1 MDVLSVEYRNMAII
15 VYPKSLL
22 ESWAKLGPCRKPV
35 RRPVMEAKSSDF
47 DTGDDDFTDDDLGDR
62 EVDAKFGNFGSI
74 VDYSGDDNMGYD
86 ETGVD
91 TDLDN
96 QYKRFGMNVEEI
108 DPLTGLPKDDPKSK
122 SKKSKKK
129 TPAEEK
135 SSYKVML
142 DAVKVRR
149 LSDAKAAYSAIK
161 AIGTRYIGLYE
172 ALPADYISDDMHTY
186 IDGIKETGPAR
197 NEAMSYITSAQ
208 RLIHYMEQLG
218 IAARK
223 NNTVP
228 DGIPENLITP
238 EQLSTLILLCENET
252 SLMKKLNGDDV
263 DTKMLSS
270 RRLAMKA
277 RSINQNILGLG
288 TAEEPT
294 MPSPSE
300 KNLYIGFAPWESR
313 IFSSGANE
321 VPSNLTDTKK
331 AREENRGD
339 SLSDDRVIHYLGTA
353 DSAGATIVVPHQFFT
368 SVCKRI
374 DEDRTVMHKKARESL
389 KDEFNGSTE
398 LTASYLLVYGERG
411 LKDSF
416 GVAPP
421 RIKETSGAACYLQ
434 ILTSAGKQGFT
445 GTTTCINL
453 FKSMFENC
461 LKEISGK
468 QATFVDS
475 NNEECTEF
483 PAPGSYEQTANG
495 HTLEKR
501 VGVEEFLK
509 NLISTLNGATN
520 QAGAFT
526 KTFNSTELAFL
537 IRKEMRLRR
546 KPRKAHINGKWTM
559 TTSEPVPLFDYIQVE
574 GSGTLVADSFDA
586 TPSDSPNAQRAPS
599 QRILYD
605 DVMDSTRSLT
615 STAVTEDYINTF
627 LAHPA
632 LNEMC
637 AMIGVDPET
646 SPSPNSPEKEKIN
659 FCINVVLNFSNI
671 MSDLGATSYVTR
683 RPGNTIEEVI
693 SDEDKSTYGRNCTIA
708 DVWKGTMKTVDNAA
722 KSTAGYGED
731 GGFDFSGLS
740 PETVR
745 FLRGKSKPRTNL
757 FTYIRYILGWL
768 NTFQNYDYDR
778 DDMVTA
784 LTGRMDEFKQIKD
797 RLNPY
802 LEMVPLIVNLAS
814 SGILSNGD
822 KNSNEFKLAT
832 SYISKMQNDINTDLM
847 SPKFIEDVIAYV
859 NRNYS
864 GVDDMLA
871 YATNDAPFNWEQ
883 MLEWCVVRFLM
894 SGIDDDGKLVPP
906 DDVGKPN
913 ESADGEPTPGAANQ
927 EDRVPPIL
935 QKYRAILAAKPAYLK
950 RDAWLKKNNINPDTY
965 DYLEQQASGEGS
977 NTRII
982 DMTPGELAGWMSDT
996 YISHGDAGEVILLML
1011 GLLYVGTIIH
1021 DSDLKAVSRFKE
1033 NNVNEKMHDASM
1045 HYKIRLTNA
1054 LAEYGVDFLGEIIGN
1069 VMGDNGAALAALLN
1083 IINATEPLTLA
1094 ELEEFL
1100 EPAVP
1105 DPENP
1110 DENGDAPVVR
1120 EPKTETEIADD
1131 LHQMIGQLMSTSF
1144 LEFNGIE

>member
-1 MDVLSVEYRNMAII
+1 MDVLSGAYRNMAII

-22 ESWAKLGPCRKPV
+22 ESWAKLGPCRKPS
-35 RRPVMEAKSSDF
+35 RRPVMEAKASDF
-47 DTGDDDFTDDDLGDR
+47 ETGDDDVNDDDLGDR

-74 VDYSGDDNMGYD
+74 VDYSGDENMGYD

-96 QYKRFGMNVEEI
+96 QYKRFGMKVEEI
-108 DPLTGLPKDDPKSK
+108 DPITGLPKDDSKSK
-122 SKKSKKK
+122 SKKTKKKK
-129 TPAEEK
+129 TAEER

-142 DAVKVRR
+142 DSMRVRR
-149 LSDAKAAYSAIK
+149 LSDAKAAYRAIK

-172 ALPADYISDDMHTY
+172 ALPADYISNDMHTY
-186 IDGIKETGPAR
+186 IDDIKETGPD
-197 NEAMSYITSAQ
+197 NDEVMSYITSAQ
-208 RLIHYMEQLG
+208 LLIRYMEQLG

-238 EQLSTLILLCENET
+238 EQLSTMILLCESET
-252 SLMKKLNGDDV
+252 SMMRKLNGDDV
-263 DTKMLSS
+263 DTKMLST

-300 KNLYIGFAPWESR
+300 KSLYVGFAPWESR
-313 IFSSGANE
+313 IFSSGGNE
-321 VPSNLTDTKK
+321 VSSTLTDTKK
-331 AREENRGD
+331 ARGENGGD
-339 SLSDDRVIHYLGTA
+339 SLSDDRVVHYLGTA
-353 DSAGATIVVPHQFFT
+353 DSAGATVVVPHQFFT

-374 DEDRTVMHKKARESL
+374 DEDKTVMHKKARESL

-416 GVAPP
+416 GVSPP

-434 ILTSAGKQGFT
+434 ILTNAGKQGFT

-453 FKSMFENC
+453 FKDMFDKC

-475 NNEECTEF
+475 TNTECTEF
-483 PAPGSYEQTANG
+483 PAPISYEQTATG
-495 HTLEKR
+495 HTLDKH

-509 NLISTLNGATN
+509 NLISTLDGATH
-520 QAGAFT
+520 QVGAST
-526 KTFNSTELAFL
+526 KMFNSTELAFL
-537 IRKEMRLRR
+537 IRKEMRLQR
-546 KPRKAHINGKWTM
+546 KPRKAHIDGKWTM
-559 TTSEPVPLFDYIQVE
+559 TSSEPVPLFDYIQVD
-574 GSGTLVADSFDA
+574 GSGSLAVHSFDA
-586 TPSDSPNAQRAPS
+586 TPTDSPNAQRAAN
-599 QRILYD
+599 QRISYD
-605 DVMDSTRSLT
+605 DVIDSTRGLT
-615 STAVTEDYINTF
+615 GTTVAEDYINTF

-632 LNEMC
+632 LNDMC
-637 AMIGVDPET
+637 AMIGVDPEN
-646 SPSPNSPEKEKIN
+646 SPAPESPEKEKIN

-671 MSDLGATSYVTR
+671 MSDLGATSYLTR

-693 SDEDKSTYGRNCTIA
+693 SDEDKSTYGSDCTIV

-740 PETVR
+740 PEAVR
-745 FLRGKSKPRTNL
+745 FLRGRPKARTNL
-757 FTYIRYILGWL
+757 FTYIRYILRWL

-784 LTGRMDEFKQIKD
+784 LTGRMDEFKRIKE

-832 SYISKMQNDINTDLM
+832 SYISKMQNGINIDLM

-906 DDVGKPN
+906 DDVGKPK
-913 ESADGEPTPGAANQ
+913 EPVDGEPAPDTASK

-935 QKYRAILAAKPAYLK
+935 QKYRAVLAAKPAYLK

-977 NTRII
+977 DTRII

-1021 DSDLKAVSRFKE
+1021 DSDLKAVSKFKE
-1033 NNVNEKMHDASM
+1033 NNVQERMHDASM

-1054 LAEYGVDFLGEIIGN
+1054 LAEYGADFLGEIIGDA
-1069 VMGDNGAALAALLN
+1069 MGDNGAALAALLN
-1083 IINATEPLTLA
+1083 IINAPEPLTLG

-1100 EPAVP
+1100 EPAIP
-1105 DPENP
+1105 DSVEP
-1110 DENGDAPVVR
+1110 DENGDVPAVR
-1120 EPKTETEIADD
+1120 EPKTEAEIADD
-1131 LHQMIGQLMSTSF
+1131 LHQMIGQLASTSF
-1144 LEFNGIE
+1144 LEFNGID